1 MQDKYEKIPLQ
12 LREMEDPHKD
22 VPPSSEEKRRFA
34 ENMYRIKM
42 DDLTKIVSH
51 IDSLCPDALEK
62 VDGCDE
68 IEINLD
74 KIDAGTF
81 HSVSQKMALLL
92 PLVYPAKNVASGAGH
107 GGGKKKRK
115 KDAGSSSSAA
125 AAPAAAASSS
135 SSKEHSGAASS
146 SSSKHK
152 KQKV

>member
-1 MQDKYEKIPLQ
+1 
-12 LREMEDPHKD
+12 MEDPHKD

-34 ENMYRIKM
+34 DNMYRIKM
-42 DDLTKIVSH
+42 DELSRIVSD
-51 IDSLCPDALEK
+51 IDARCPDALEK
-62 VDGCDE
+62 VEGCDE

-74 KIDAGTF
+74 KLDARTF
-81 HSVSQKMALLL
+81 HAMSKEVAKML
-92 PLVYPAKNVASGAGH
+92 PLMYPAKNGAGAAGH

-115 KDAGSSSSAA
+115 KDTSSSAA
-125 AAPAAAASSS
+125 AAAAAAAAPSAAAGSS